1 MLFSIL
7 EKSIFYFQKIFLVIA
22 VFEFKAYL
30 WDDHV
35 YIGDGTYLTNEILT
49 ECLNLPVSAD
59 ALLKCLR
66 DLEKLLPKVQ
76 ILDDDFDRA
85 KNYDKC
91 VQRTQKLFFYIGNL
105 LLKIPPYK
113 DLPLRD
119 MLGHPLLFDCLNKN
133 YQKWERGSFLSD
145 QDEIN
150 EYDFMEEDENGKRRR
165 YIHSFYPSPDDILI
179 DYGPELIFSDLNQ
192 AVEKLFKEYIR
203 ILKDL
208 IRAKLAY
215 ASFLDKYIHS
225 RNRFLSD
232 GEIARCF
239 IEYTQRS
246 LNLHDY
252 ERVIASSAMKMSHQ
266 VYRRADGKEKL
277 CEVYSFDSLGSFL
290 YFDFFRGLSQ
300 SYIPKRCDHC
310 GKYFLLEAG
319 KYSSYCERPLQDDPS
334 RSCRDVG
341 ARKKY
346 DDKCKTDPVWLAY
359 NRAYKAHYARYM
371 KKKMTV
377 PEFEEWSRQAI
388 QWRTQA
394 EEGKLALDVYQ
405 RMLKK

>member
-1 MLFSIL
+1 MFCKQHQYHNPERIAIAFS
-7 EKSIFYFQKIFLVIA
+7 
-22 VFEFKAYL
+22 
-30 WDDHV
+30 
-35 YIGDGTYLTNEILT
+35 
-49 ECLNLPVSAD
+49 
-59 ALLKCLR
+59 
-66 DLEKLLPKVQ
+66 
-76 ILDDDFDRA
+76 
-85 KNYDKC
+85 
-91 VQRTQKLFFYIGNL
+91 
-105 LLKIPPYK
+105 
-113 DLPLRD
+113 
-119 MLGHPLLFDCLNKN
+119 LGC
-133 YQKWERGSFLSD
+133 S
-145 QDEIN
+145 
-150 EYDFMEEDENGKRRR
+150 
-165 YIHSFYPSPDDILI
+165 
-179 DYGPELIFSDLNQ
+179 
-192 AVEKLFKEYIR
+192 
-203 ILKDL
+203 
-208 IRAKLAY
+208 Y

-225 RNRFLSD
+225 KNRFLTD
-232 GEIARCF
+232 GEIAKCF
-239 IEYTQRS
+239 IEYTQQS
-246 LNLHDY
+246 LNMHDY
-252 ERVIASSAMKMSHQ
+252 ERVIASSATKMSHQ

-277 CEVYSFDSLGSFL
+277 CEVYSFDSLGPFL

-300 SYIPKRCDHC
+300 SYLPKRCDHC

-388 QWRTQA
+388 QWRSQA